1 MEKETMMIDGVE
13 KRIEAGVNTALD
25 MVEVLV
31 AAGQP
36 LKSAIA
42 TSRILTMEVVRESLA
57 KNLANKSGSVI
68 THTLA
73 TTPAQ
78 PERVPP
84 QQAAKTKQHQ
94 TVE

>member
-1 MEKETMMIDGVE
+1 MMIDGVE

-73 TTPAQ
+73 ATAAQ
-78 PERVPP
+78 PEPVPP

>member
-1 MEKETMMIDGVE
+1 MMIDGVE

-57 KNLANKSGSVI
+57 KNLANISGSVI

-78 PERVPP
+78 PEPVPP

>member
-1 MEKETMMIDGVE
+1 MMIDGVE

-57 KNLANKSGSVI
+57 KNLGNKSGSVI
-68 THTLA
+68 TQTLA

-78 PERVPP
+78 PEPVPP

-94 TVE
+94 SVE

>member
-1 MEKETMMIDGVE
+1 MMIDGVE

-57 KNLANKSGSVI
+57 NHFGNKSGSVI

-73 TTPAQ
+73 ATPGQNVPVPTLETAKAEE
-78 PERVPP
+78 PEPV
-84 QQAAKTKQHQ
+84 A
-94 TVE
+94 